1 MVMHTH
7 DQPRRKGVAAREF
20 TAHYLASGILLVLF
34 GAVLVGWVIYG
45 FTIRTTSAGEFIGGL
60 VGAEQVSLQ
69 LLSPYEW
76 AFAIALLVTGV
87 LALCQRK
94 VARGAALLLM
104 WMLLALSLREVVGL
118 FMPGYLHAYRT
129 EFAGGWVLAA
139 RGFGLVVS
147 IVVLLMMLRAKE
159 RDQDARGRVVSRGQ
173 VAAGSL
179 LVVYGLAELGW
190 ILYLRARLHA
200 EFGGYL
206 RYLVDASV
214 DRPTQVGT
222 DGDWY
227 RAALVVALLVVGALL
242 IKGVG
247 AGAGAGLTL
256 AALQLY
262 LTLRMIVE
270 ISVQGAWVVL
280 FQDTLSTLYLLTA
293 CLGVLCSGGALLL
306 LWMRDRLVRPE
317 LF

>member
-1 MVMHTH
+1 MNTH
-7 DQPRRKGVAAREF
+7 DQARRKGVAAREF
-20 TAHYLASGILLVLF
+20 TGHYVASGVLLVLF

-60 VGAEQVSLQ
+60 VGAERVDLQ

-76 AFAIALLVTGV
+76 AFAIALIVVGV
-87 LALCQRK
+87 LALCLRK

-139 RGFGLVVS
+139 RAFGLVVS
-147 IVVLLMMLRAKE
+147 VVVLLLMLRAKE
-159 RDQDARGRVVSRGQ
+159 PEQDVPGRIVPRGQ
-173 VAAGSL
+173 VVAGSL

-190 ILYLRARLHA
+190 ILYLRARLHSS
-200 EFGGYL
+200 FDGYL

-214 DRPTQVGT
+214 DGPTQVGT

-227 RAALVVALLVVGALL
+227 RAALVVALLVVGALV
-242 IKGVG
+242 IKGVS

-262 LTLRMIVE
+262 LTIRAIVE
-270 ISVQGAWVVL
+270 ISVQGAWVL
-280 FQDTLSTLYLLTA
+280 MFEHTLSTLYLLTA
-293 CLGVLCSGGALLL
+293 CLGVLCSGGALFL
-306 LWMRDRLVRPE
+306 LWTRDRLVRPGR
-317 LF
+317 F